1 MDNRKA
7 RLTAISLLAF
17 FSQSGFGSQIGI
29 LIGPIASKYNIEMTS
44 AAALFTVLI
53 GGSLLGNSIA
63 YFVFDFIKIKI
74 VTIASYVMVLLFVM
88 GFFLTDHFYY
98 LPVAF
103 LVIGIC
109 SGIGVCAGG
118 TLVSQL
124 WVGRHRQVIIVSQDA
139 VFNLAGALFPL
150 ITEYLLARN
159 FDWSTSY
166 MAVAS
171 ASVVIIILSMM
182 STFDTKQQNIND
194 PNERTEWNIN
204 IILSGI
210 CLLVLMIA
218 QYSIIIW
225 APQYV
230 EQSFGVSPNQ
240 SAGIISNFYT
250 AALFTS
256 IVATFVVSKL
266 QIEYFIG
273 AMILLGFYCAWR
285 FLKATSFEEFYYLS
299 FIFGVAIAA
308 TYNSFL
314 VYGVNF
320 VESPSH
326 KNVSFMLISGGI
338 GAALAPYLSGKVVER
353 FDTYYALNVGWIL
366 FSVVFA
372 LLIWN
377 EVISRLKKGSAVAS

>member
-1 MDNRKA
+1 MDNRKT

-29 LIGPIASKYNIEMTS
+29 LIGPIASKYNIEITHAS
-44 AAALFTVLI
+44 ALFTVLI
-53 GGSLLGNSIA
+53 GGALLGNSIA

-74 VTIASYVMVLLFVM
+74 VTIASYAMILLFVL
-88 GFFLTDHFYY
+88 GFFITNNFYY

-124 WVGRHRQVIIVSQDA
+124 WAGRSRQVVIVSQDA
-139 VFNLAGALFPL
+139 VYNLAGALFPL
-150 ITEYLLARN
+150 ITVFLLARN

-166 MAVAS
+166 LAVAS
-171 ASVVIIILSMM
+171 VSVVIIILSMM
-182 STFDTKQQNIND
+182 STFDTKHQNIND
-194 PNERTEWNIN
+194 SDERTEWNIN
-204 IILSGI
+204 IILSGL

-218 QYSIIIW
+218 QFSIIIW
-225 APQYV
+225 APQFV
-230 EQSFGVSPNQ
+230 EQSFGISPSQ

-256 IVATFVVSKL
+256 IVATFVVSKMK
-266 QIEYFIG
+266 IEYFLG
-273 AMILLGFYCAWR
+273 AMILLGFYCTWR
-285 FLKATSFEEFYYLS
+285 FLKATSFEEFYHLS
-299 FIFGVAIAA
+299 FIFGIAIAA

-314 VYGVNF
+314 VYGINF
-320 VESPSH
+320 VKSPSH
-326 KNVSFMLISGGI
+326 KNVSFMLISGGA
-338 GAALAPYLSGKVVER
+338 GTALAPYLSGKAVER

-372 LLIWN
+372 LLILN
-377 EVISRLKKGSAVAS
+377 EVIFRLKNGSKP